1 MIKQNSHFYTIVSF
15 ILLAGW
21 LVLSAACSGDDGP
34 DTEYEFPDPPKENIA
49 KPRYI
54 WIDAAANFR
63 DFANSKENIAR
74 DLKLAKDAGFTDVV
88 VDIRPTSG
96 DILYHSSVAGV
107 AQVQWLGA
115 WVNGVYSKVERTATW
130 DYLQAFIEEGH
141 KLGLKV
147 HGGFNT
153 MVGGHSSGL
162 GSQGILYRDASKKE
176 WATSENLSAGLT
188 NTMDAGG
195 GTKFFNPANEEVQN
209 YLCDLLKD
217 LAKYDLDGIV
227 LDRGRFDGM
236 QSDFSELTRKKFESY
251 LGNIK
256 LANFPGD
263 ILPQGATMQQV
274 MAMSSYPPYFTK
286 WLEFRAKMIYDF
298 MSKARTAVKSV
309 NPDML
314 FGVYV
319 GGWYSTYYEVG
330 VNWASPKYNTA
341 QTYKWATPKYMNYG
355 YAELMDHILIGA
367 YASPLK
373 VYGSSEWTMQGFS
386 RLAKEKIKTGP
397 IVVAGPDVGNW
408 DSNNQASQQ
417 QENQAIVESV
427 KACMDEC
434 DGYFLFDMIH
444 LKIAN
449 QLQYAKQGIDLAIG
463 KKN

>member
-1 MIKQNSHFYTIVSF
+1 MIKQYSYFYTHIVS
-15 ILLAGW
+15 ILLVGW
-21 LVLSAACSGDDGP
+21 LFFSTACSGDDGQ
-34 DTEYEFPDPPKENIA
+34 DTEYEFPDPPGEDVV

-54 WIDAAANFR
+54 WIDAAANFP
-63 DFANSKENIAR
+63 DFANSRENITR

-88 VDIRPTSG
+88 VDVRPTSG
-96 DILYHSSVAGV
+96 DILYNSSVPGV

-115 WVNGVYSKVERTATW
+115 WVSGVYSRVERTVTW

-147 HGGFNT
+147 HAGFNT

-176 WATSENLSAGLT
+176 WATFENLSTGIT

-195 GTKFFNPANEEVQN
+195 GTKFFNPAKEEVQN

-217 LAKYDLDGIV
+217 LAKYDLDGII

-236 QSDFSELTRKKFESY
+236 QSDFSNVTREKFESY
-251 LGNIK
+251 LGNVK
-256 LANFPGD
+256 LSGFPAD

-274 MAMSSYPPYFTK
+274 IAMSSYPPYFTK
-286 WLEFRAKMIYDF
+286 WLEFRAKVIFDF

-309 NPDML
+309 KPGIV

-330 VNWASPKYNTA
+330 VNWASPKYNPA
-341 QTYKWATPKYMNYG
+341 LTYKWATPKYMNYG
-355 YAELMDHILIGA
+355 YAALMDQILIGA
-367 YASPLK
+367 YASPLR
-373 VYGSSEWTMQGFS
+373 VYGSSEWSMQGFS
-386 RLAKEKIKTGP
+386 RLAKEKIKDGP
-397 IVVAGPDVGNW
+397 LVASGPDVGNW
-408 DSNNQASQQ
+408 DANNQASQQ

-444 LKIAN
+444 LKMAN
-449 QLQYAKQGIDLAIG
+449 QWQYAKQGIDNAIG
-463 KKN
+463 NK